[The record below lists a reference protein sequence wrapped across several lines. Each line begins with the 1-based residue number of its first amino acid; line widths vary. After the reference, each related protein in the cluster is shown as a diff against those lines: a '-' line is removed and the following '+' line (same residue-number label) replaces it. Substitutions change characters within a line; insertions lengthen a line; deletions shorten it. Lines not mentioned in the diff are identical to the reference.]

1 MPSSSS
7 TARSSTSP
15 SPSSPSASAASSC
28 RPRPSPL
35 FIPELFS
42 RIIYFL
48 ICDDHHHRASL
59 PSRPPLPAHQ
69 HHPSQQQD
77 QPSNLSSSRYPAV
90 VDRGHLFYNSQE
102 HIRYQQLLGQQEKQQ
117 QAVYRVDGL
126 DYQKQEQAHPQRSS
140 AFVSGATGA
149 SEFRAHSLSQSSPSA
164 SPPLSSCSSSS
175 SPASS
180 FYSSLSSPSPTITA
194 RRISKDKNKTFQ
206 QTYLHHHRRR
216 HNRQSPGTTIVICA
230 QVCKSWSE
238 QLLPLLWHTVAM
250 DPLDQPHS
258 LFLSTIAARRHLPTP
273 AIEPSS
279 FLSTAVFL
287 PPPLPHPPPP
297 PQQQQQHHNH
307 HHHIVT
313 GIPSNGHYIQRL
325 HLTTPSSIYHF
336 DHPSVS
342 HLQELSCVVPSNSP
356 NSPTFQAA
364 ENIMTRNL
372 RHQLQ
377 RLAIGGDHNANDGG
391 LLHSQL
397 QQQQR
402 QQQQQRAASVESME
416 SDSNDLSGG
425 SFSHMHPFDQYD
437 SNHTSPIAVTSAGGV
452 TPAGGVGV
460 DHRSGSS
467 SEGHS
472 TADRVSQGRSCSRR
486 RRSSPPSP
494 SSWSSAI
501 TTATT
506 NSDPPSRHRRHLNNL
521 RRRYDQYQDH
531 PNKRVLNH
539 YHSSPTHLPLT
550 NSSSDNNSDQQT
562 PAFASYPPSYH
573 PSSTSSPYLHATD
586 NRNSLAQQQQQQQQ
600 QQTLPF
606 STTSSIYNNHD
617 QSPLS
622 ISSSTIPPRLRHHSH
637 DCIPSPPQPQ
647 PTGFFTP
654 PPPPLRQ
661 DLILRQQPVH
671 LTQLSLYQYTFV
683 LEEWVEM
690 MRMMP
695 SLQHLDL
702 EIVYALPSRSS
713 SSSTSGTAMDSARSS
728 SSLLL
733 SQSLWNV
740 HPSSPSPPSSSS
752 ASSPTFGN
760 RVYHQ
765 RQTTPGAHSFTSSS
779 SESQGGMGTHTNS
792 SDDNSNDVEDEDLD
806 MNGLIIDDGQ
816 VEEENGLGHPR
827 EQQQVQ
833 QHPLSGGV
841 QGGEVGLSDVVAATA
856 GFLTGEIDDNDL
868 SLRPSPSPP
877 MIPSP
882 PSTPRWSKTHFGINS
897 HVIPGGPP
905 PSRRHGHHS
914 HRFDPRA
921 STSATPSTRHPHP
934 HAHPPRQHS
943 RHSMSENAKS
953 GYDHSQEEMMT
964 PLVLSLVFQFPA
976 VRSLILRGPCILP
989 GVLEFLPNLD
999 SLSLLP
1005 SPSFGY
1011 GRPTPSAPVPIKSRM
1026 SSHPFSLA
1034 SNSSSVSRSSLF
1046 LELSQILQD
1055 RCLHITR
1062 LVLTEPS
1069 IMSDLTTVGQ
1079 LPILLQTMPARLV
1092 HVELSLRGPSGEVEK
1107 EVVQALVKS
1116 HGDSLKSFVVTPLLL
1131 SEGKVVEDPVVPPP
1145 HYPFAQA
1152 QQAHAPLDNVYF
1164 GSQAQHGYMQQQQQQ
1179 QQQMQQG
1186 LNYFSPSLQQ
1196 QQQQQNL
1203 ASGQGPTPTPSIQQH
1218 QQPHT
1223 RPTNLPSKVATNSF
1237 PLLSVLESCPSL
1249 VIADCHL
1256 LVPLQSVIA
1265 SFPNWACHSRLR
1277 VLRLELEELSGAG
1290 AMDADE
1296 EAVMEMFVKGLF
1308 IGSRVDVEDVELE
1321 DVELETSD
1329 VGESSSWS
1337 SAPAGGPGEVS
1348 SGGSPF
1354 LPHSHSP
1361 TSSGSTTPGT
1371 VLSSSS
1377 SGGSMTVLPVHH
1389 PLRAPSLLDET
1400 GLASASQSPS
1410 SSLSSWTTGSASSGH
1425 QAPSTT
1431 STESTSCSSGG
1442 SMQDVWQSQR
1452 REGKQQRVLGQ
1463 AFAMTASPLSL
1474 SSGASTVSTGAS
1486 TASSSSSVGGA
1497 NPGGGSYFPPPPP
1510 TLSTPFSSS
1519 SSSSSAS
1526 TPSFSKS
1533 KSKHSSR
1540 QSQNQSQSSQ
1550 DERRSREAVSNF
1562 LSSCSN
1568 YQVDVVGKLMALQFL
1583 VEHQLATIPRL
1594 ECFWLGGKMFRIPNR
1609 RSTSSSSTSS

>member
-1 MPSSSS
+1 
-7 TARSSTSP
+7 
-15 SPSSPSASAASSC
+15 
-28 RPRPSPL
+28 
-35 FIPELFS
+35 
-42 RIIYFL
+42 
-48 ICDDHHHRASL
+48 
-59 PSRPPLPAHQ
+59 
-69 HHPSQQQD
+69 
-77 QPSNLSSSRYPAV
+77 
-90 VDRGHLFYNSQE
+90 
-102 HIRYQQLLGQQEKQQ
+102 
-117 QAVYRVDGL
+117 
-126 DYQKQEQAHPQRSS
+126 
-140 AFVSGATGA
+140 
-149 SEFRAHSLSQSSPSA
+149 
-164 SPPLSSCSSSS
+164 
-175 SPASS
+175 
-180 FYSSLSSPSPTITA
+180 
-194 RRISKDKNKTFQ
+194 
-206 QTYLHHHRRR
+206 
-216 HNRQSPGTTIVICA
+216 
-230 QVCKSWSE
+230 
-238 QLLPLLWHTVAM
+238 M

-258 LFLSTIAARRHLPTP
+258 LFLSTITARRHLPAP

-287 PPPLPHPPPP
+287 PPPLPHPPPFPYPQHHHHFSHPHYHPYYHPQPYSKNTSQTQSRFEIPGGPIAFKGLDHTFSHSRTFRP
-297 PQQQQQHHNH
+297 PPSTSFHSFPPPPQSSHTLSSHPSSSSFTPYHSPPQQHQQQQQQHHNH
-307 HHHIVT
+307 HHHIAT

-325 HLTTPSSIYHF
+325 HLTTPSSIYYF

-397 QQQQR
+397 QQQQQ

-506 NSDPPSRHRRHLNNL
+506 NSDPPSCHRRHLNNL

-531 PNKRVLNH
+531 PHKRVLDH
-539 YHSSPTHLPLT
+539 YYSSPPHLPVT

-586 NRNSLAQQQQQQQQ
+586 NRNSLAKQQQQQQ

-702 EIVYALPSRSS
+702 EIVYVLPSRSS

-792 SDDNSNDVEDEDLD
+792 SDDNSNDVEDEELD

-816 VEEENGLGHPR
+816 VVEENGLGHPR

-833 QHPLSGGV
+833 QHPPAGEV
-841 QGGEVGLSDVVAATA
+841 QGEVGLSDVVAATA

-882 PSTPRWSKTHFGINS
+882 PSTPRWSKTHFSINS
-897 HVIPGGPP
+897 HVIPGGT

-934 HAHPPRQHS
+934 QAHPPRQHS

-976 VRSLILRGPCILP
+976 VRSLIFRGPCILP
-989 GVLEFLPNLD
+989 EVLEFLPNLD

-1055 RCLHITR
+1055 RCPHITR

-1069 IMSDLTTVGQ
+1069 IMSNLATVAQ
-1079 LPILLQTMPARLV
+1079 LPILLQTVPARLV

-1164 GSQAQHGYMQQQQQQ
+1164 GSQAQHGYMQQH

-1196 QQQQQNL
+1196 QQQQNL
-1203 ASGQGPTPTPSIQQH
+1203 ASGQGPTPTPSTQQH

-1474 SSGASTVSTGAS
+1474 SSGASAVSTGAS

-1526 TPSFSKS
+1526 TPSFFKS

-1540 QSQNQSQSSQ
+1540 QSQNQSHSSQ
-1550 DERRSREAVSNF
+1550 DERKSREAVSNF